1 MAIEQLALSKLR
13 IDGGTQQRAKIDLEV
28 VADYAERFDSLPA
41 VTVFFDGTD
50 YWLGGGFHRY
60 HAAAKLERKKFGCE
74 VRKGTLR
81 EAILFSVGDN
91 ASHGLRR
98 TIKDKRKAVWTLLA
112 DPEWGQ
118 KSDRWIAE
126 VCVVSHTFV
135 SELRAEYEFEKRNST
150 GNVASSPGKLGKDGK
165 VRSGKESDEEKVK
178 KAADKAAKKKAADE
192 QRERDKQAKAA
203 EKERAAAQ
211 RKADAEAKRAAD
223 KQAKEDA
230 KAAKLAEKEAKKA
243 AELKAKEDAK
253 VANDGGWEKSEAGPP
268 IKKIEDAIGKI
279 ARDHY
284 SLVLRILGKDTPEVV
299 ALHNALN
306 SVTTA
311 LAGLKRKVRAK

>member
-1 MAIEQLALSKLR
+1 MDARATRRGKGLATMAELQASFDYSQLETDPRGKLIQLAAYVLQEHNKQAVSMIEAGRWLKDAHEILAGVGCEGKFKPWVEAECNFSLR
-13 IDGGTQQRAKIDLEV
+13 TAYNYMSVFDLFGKC
-28 VADYAERFDSLPA
+28 ATLHA
-41 VTVFFDGTD
+41 FFDESAMIVISAPSTPAEARTKAMKLAKNG
-50 YWLGGGFHRY
+50 HR
-60 HAAAKLERKKFGCE
+60 
-74 VRKGTLR
+74 
-81 EAILFSVGDN
+81 
-91 ASHGLRR
+91 
-98 TIKDKRKAVWTLLA
+98 
-112 DPEWGQ
+112 
-118 KSDRWIAE
+118 
-126 VCVVSHTFV
+126 VSHAKAK
-135 SELRAEYEFEKRNST
+135 ELI
-150 GNVASSPGKLGKDGK
+150 
-165 VRSGKESDEEKVK
+165 EECKPDAPPK
-178 KAADKAAKKKAADE
+178 PPKPPKPTPEQIAADKAAKKKAADE
-192 QRERDKQAKAA
+192 RRERDKQAKAA

-253 VANDGGWEKSEAGPP
+253 VANDGGWEKSEAGQP

-306 SVTTA
+306 SVTAA
-311 LAGLKRKVRAK
+311 LAALKRKVRAK